1 MDAEQ
6 SIQIVLGAI
15 YSKWNKKSIRNPYD
29 VFEHR
34 IQYAKN
40 ERTVGEFVEKLC
52 NKLSIQSP
60 SLKIHEAQWMSSIE
74 YARANENEFMDKIRR
89 ETKLM
94 AALGRKWSKS

>member
-1 MDAEQ
+1 MDVEQ
-6 SIQIVLGAI
+6 AIQTVLGAV
-15 YSKWNKKSIRNPYD
+15 YAKWNKKSIRNPYD

-40 ERTVGEFVEKLC
+40 ERTVGEFIEKLC

-60 SLKIHEAQWMSSIE
+60 SLANHEGQWVSSME
-74 YARANENEFMDKIRR
+74 YAREHEQEFMDKLRR

-94 AALGRKWSKS
+94 AALSRRWAKA